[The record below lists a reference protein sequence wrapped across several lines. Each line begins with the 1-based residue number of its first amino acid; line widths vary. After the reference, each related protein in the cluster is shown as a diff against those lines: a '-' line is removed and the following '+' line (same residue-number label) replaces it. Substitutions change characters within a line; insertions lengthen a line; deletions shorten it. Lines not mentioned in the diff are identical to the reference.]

1 MEFIVERKNQVPRP
15 GDGSIQQCFVV
26 SILRKNGTI
35 FNFGFAA
42 MDLAA
47 QMHQFDV
54 YKKCRSTWNIKE
66 QVLE

>member
-1 MEFIVERKNQVPRP
+1 MEFIVERRNQVQRL

-26 SILRKNGTI
+26 SIPRKNGAI
-35 FNFGFAA
+35 LNFGFAA

-54 YKKCRSTWNIKE
+54 YKRC
-66 QVLE
+66 L